1 MSERLRA
8 IASRLRRLVGERRR
22 HPRYKVRLAASVVL
36 LGARGEAVT
45 PPLEGHTR
53 DVSACG
59 LALLLPAV
67 RVGQRYLAGE
77 SQALGVT
84 LRLPAAAVQLRGTP
98 ARYERLDDEGAGA
111 ETGYLI
117 GLRITEM
124 DEDDRAAFDEYLKGR
139 G

>member
-59 LALLLPAV
+59 LALILPAV

-84 LRLPAAAVQLRGTP
+84 LRLPTAVVQLRGTP
-98 ARYERLDDEGAGA
+98 ARYERLDDEGAGTA
-111 ETGYLI
+111 YLI
-117 GLRITEM
+117 GLRITDMGES
-124 DEDDRAAFDEYLKGR
+124 DRAAFDEYLKKQG
-139 G
+139 

>member
-1 MSERLRA
+1 MPELLRT
-8 IASRLRRLVGERRR
+8 IAGRLRRLVGERRR
-22 HPRYKVRLAASVVL
+22 HPRLRARLDAAVVL

-59 LALLLPAV
+59 LALIMPAV
-67 RVGQRYLAGE
+67 RVGDRYLAGE
-77 SQALGVT
+77 AQTLQVT
-84 LRLPAAAVQLRGTP
+84 LRLPSAAVRLRASP
-98 ARYERLDDEGAGA
+98 ARYERLDEGDAD
-111 ETGYLI
+111 TGYLI

-124 DEDDRAAFDEYLKGR
+124 NERDRAAFDEYLKSR

>member
-1 MSERLRA
+1 MPERLRA
-8 IASRLRRLVGERRR
+8 IAGRLRRLVGERRR

-59 LALLLPAV
+59 LALVLPAV

-77 SQALGVT
+77 EQTLGVT
-84 LRLPAAAVQLRGTP
+84 LRLPAATVRLRGTP
-98 ARYERLDDEGAGA
+98 ARYERLDDDEGARA
-111 ETGYLI
+111 GYLI

-124 DEDDRAAFDEYLKGR
+124 GESDRAAFDEYLKR
-139 G
+139 RDK